1 MLIDFLAAFCWYKQA
16 VLWYVRSCSSS
27 GDMDGWA
34 KSKRPANAVVKRQ
47 AVGTE
52 ALLAKATLLIS
63 KLTLKN
69 ELEVREL
76 QSAVFRTLTV
86 DESCDFIVQARVATK
101 TFVEDSKV
109 ARDQGNAPPKG
120 EMHVYAWE
128 ALTRVAVETAD
139 APADAVAVLQKHRA
153 ESGDPEHLSA
163 SIYVCK
169 VKKAYDRGVVKLHIA
184 GHPLLSSVIDA
195 VIQVLVFAGAK
206 ERRGQ
211 APQSGMARE
220 LQQLVE
226 QLSAVVG

>member
-1 MLIDFLAAFCWYKQA
+1 MSTNSFLAQVAHLFNME
-16 VLWYVRSCSSS
+16 S
-27 GDMDGWA
+27 WA
-34 KSKRPANAVVKRQ
+34 RVKRADNTAVKRQ

-76 QSAVFRTLTV
+76 QAAVFRTLTMSDSSDFIVRAREATKQYV
-86 DESCDFIVQARVATK
+86 DESKAAR
-101 TFVEDSKV
+101 E
-109 ARDQGNAPPKG
+109 QGNPVPKG

-128 ALTRVAVETAD
+128 ALTRVAMETAD
-139 APADAVAVLQKHRA
+139 APAEAVEVIKVHRQSA
-153 ESGDPEHLSA
+153 ADPELLSA
-163 SIYVCK
+163 QIYVCK
-169 VKKAYDRGVVKLHIA
+169 VKKAYDRGVVKLHLA
-184 GHPLLSSVIDA
+184 GHPDLGKVIDA
-195 VIQVLVFAGAK
+195 VIAVLISTGAK
-206 ERRGQ
+206 ERKGQ

>member
-1 MLIDFLAAFCWYKQA
+1 
-16 VLWYVRSCSSS
+16 
-27 GDMDGWA
+27 MDGWA
-34 KSKRPANAVVKRQ
+34 KSKRPDTKVVKRQ
-47 AVGTE
+47 AVGSE

-76 QSAVFRTLTV
+76 QSAVFRTLTL
-86 DESCDFIVQARVATK
+86 DESSEFIVQARAATK
-101 TFVEDSKV
+101 SFVEDSKA
-109 ARDQGNAPPKG
+109 ARDQGAVLPKG

-139 APADAVAVLQKHRA
+139 APPDAVAALQKHRN
-153 ESGDPEHLSA
+153 ESSDPEHLSA
-163 SIYVCK
+163 YIYVCK
-169 VKKAYDRGVVKLHIA
+169 VKKAYDRGIVKLHVA
-184 GHPLLSSVIDA
+184 GHPQMSSVIDA
-195 VIQVLVFAGAK
+195 AIQVLVFTGAK